1 VIAPGPLRNRYV
13 DLLRALAIVRVVFH
27 HNIGWALL
35 TVAFRAMSLTFALD
49 GSLMASSLD
58 RSGPPT
64 IGRRLPSSLWALAA
78 FFVPAMVVTGLA
90 VDWRMLLWGPPLSD
104 PPATA

>member
-1 VIAPGPLRNRYV
+1 MIAHGPLRNRYV

-35 TVAFRAMSLTFALD
+35 TVAFPTMSLMFALD

-58 RSGPPT
+58 R
-64 IGRRLPSSLWALAA
+64 
-78 FFVPAMVVTGLA
+78 
-90 VDWRMLLWGPPLSD
+90 
-104 PPATA
+104 